1 VGLDQVVLLEPS
13 GARHLV
19 SLTGEMANVA
29 GVGVVRTDT
38 LRSLIGRRWGVGG
51 KAFLVL
57 APSIRDRVESVRR
70 RAQIIGPKDIPYLV
84 WECDLKAG
92 DRVVEVGAGSGA
104 LTVALA
110 QAVGP
115 TGRVVTYD
123 LREEFLALAREN
135 IASAGFEGRVDF
147 KMGDARTGVA
157 ERDADAVFLDIP
169 DPWEAV
175 AGAAEALRPSGHF
188 ASYSPNVEQV
198 SRTASTLR
206 SGMFV
211 EIRTVEIIE
220 REIESQD
227 AGTHP
232 SFARLGHTGYLTF
245 ARKVLEKF

>member
-1 VGLDQVVLLEPS
+1 MGVDRVVLLEPS

-19 SLTGEMANVA
+19 SLNAEMATVP

-38 LRSLIGRRWGVGG
+38 LRSLMGRRWAVGG
-51 KAFLVL
+51 RAFLVL
-57 APSIRDRVESVRR
+57 SPSIRDRVESVRR
-70 RAQIIGPKDIPYLV
+70 RAQIIGSKDIPYIV
-84 WECDLKAG
+84 WECDVKAG
-92 DRVVEVGAGSGA
+92 DRVVEVGTGSGA
-104 LTVALA
+104 LTLALA

-115 TGRVVTYD
+115 NGRVVTYD

-135 IASAGFEGRVDF
+135 VSNAGLDSRVEF
-147 KMGDARTGVA
+147 KLGDARAGIT
-157 ERDADAVFLDIP
+157 ERDVDALLLDIP
-169 DPWEAV
+169 DPSEAV
-175 AGAAEALRPSGHF
+175 ASASDALRPSGHF

-206 SGMFV
+206 AGMFV

-220 REIESQD
+220 REIETQD
-227 AGTHP
+227 SGTHP